1 MKKFGDFMLGVFGLC
16 IFAFALVMG
25 FVIFGL
31 ALSLFFALLPYLI
44 LGYLVAWVIKA
55 FNS

>member
-1 MKKFGDFMLGVFGLC
+1 MLGVFGLC